1 MVKIHVQAQPDFL
14 EGLTVSARPINAIAE
29 LVWNGFDAGSDRVQV
44 FLTLMIWMELSQL
57 GFEIVGKA
65 FQ

>member
-44 FLTLMIWMELSQL
+44 FLTLMIWMELS
-57 GFEIVGKA
+57 
-65 FQ
+65 